1 MGVST
6 RKLWRKCWPV
16 RGSRAKAKDEKEE
29 NKGEIQAEQRRRMR
43 GTSKGR
49 TKGRSQ
55 KEPMNGGKRRRRDKM
70 TSAEGDERKKNK
82 TLREKFSAPGD
93 RSPPFLATA
102 RRCRRFTELHSIN
115 RVVVLFVSLSLKF
128 FFVKSLRGQAFPD
141 SPLTP
146 PFLSF
151 SRHSLSNFNVI
162 QCELGNWFSFS
173 FYLYQHRQ
181 SSLKL
186 QLWLSF
192 FLE

>member
-55 KEPMNGGKRRRRDKM
+55 KEPMNGGKRRRRGKM

-128 FFVKSLRGQAFPD
+128 FFCQVATRS
-141 SPLTP
+141 
-146 PFLSF
+146 SF
-151 SRHSLSNFNVI
+151 SRLAVDTAFP
-162 QCELGNWFSFS
+162 QF
-173 FYLYQHRQ
+173 Q
-181 SSLKL
+181 SPFIVKL
-186 QLWLSF
+186 QCHSMRTG
-192 FLE
+192 